1 MLDILALVQGLET
14 DWDKTSLRRLSRI
27 AQGMLTMSGR
37 VTMLGISRWTEAG
50 GSYRSVQRFFSAVIP
65 WAGLFWLFFQQ
76 QCYRREET
84 YILAGDEV
92 VITKAGKQTHGL
104 DRFYSSLYDKA
115 VPGLA
120 FFALSLVAV
129 GERQSYPVSVEQ
141 VVRTAEEKAAI
152 EAAKAAKAEKKNAA
166 PAHPPASPSR
176 GGRPKGKKTKAKD
189 EVTLTPELQRI
200 RAGLAALLGRISG
213 WLTVRYLV
221 LDGHFGNNNALCM
234 VRAQQL
240 HLISKLRCD
249 SALHQPYTGSNKRA
263 KYGPRLDYQALPVA
277 WLNQQVLTPGRDGT
291 LQTNRYQ
298 GTAVHE
304 HFAHPLNVVIL
315 EKINLRTQA
324 RAHVIL
330 FSSDLALAADVL
342 VDYYGLR
349 FQIEFNFRDAKQFW
363 GLEDFMTIRQ
373 TTVTNAANLA
383 FFMVNLSHCLLREF
397 RRTDPNASILDL
409 KAYARGY
416 RYATEII
423 NLLPQK
429 TKPGFW
435 KQALNRLT
443 RLGRIHPPHG
453 EAIPA

>member
-1 MLDILALVQGLET
+1 MPDILALVQGLET
-14 DWDKTSLRRLSRI
+14 DWEKTSLRRLSRI
-27 AQGMLTMSGR
+27 AQGMLAMSGR
-37 VTMLGISRWTEAG
+37 VTMLGISRWSEAG
-50 GSYRSVQRFFSAVIP
+50 GSYRSVQRFFSTVIP
-65 WAGLFWLFFQQ
+65 WASLFWVFFQQ

-92 VITKAGKQTHGL
+92 VVSKAGKQTYGL

-141 VVRTAEEKAAI
+141 GVRTAEEKAAI
-152 EAAKAAKAEKKNAA
+152 EAAKAAKKKAA
-166 PAHPPASPSR
+166 PANPPASPSR
-176 GGRPKGKKTKAKD
+176 GGRPKGTKTTAKD
-189 EVTLTPELQRI
+189 EVILTPDLQRI

-213 WLTVRYLV
+213 GLTVRYLV
-221 LDGHFGNNNALCM
+221 LDGHFGNTNALCM

-249 SALHQPYTGSNKRA
+249 SALHQPYTGSNQRA

-277 WLNQQVLTPGRDGT
+277 WLNQQTLTPGRDGT
-291 LQTNRYQ
+291 IQTNRYQ

-304 HFAHPLNVVIL
+304 HFAHPLNVVVL

-342 VDYYGLR
+342 VDYYCLR
-349 FQIEFNFRDAKQFW
+349 FQIEMLQPQYPHSRLQADAEVAELKRCALPWVFSSQEFEFIQVKPSSQEDKQCW
-363 GLEDFMTIRQ
+363 
-373 TTVTNAANLA
+373 A
-383 FFMVNLSHCLLREF
+383 FHLSSV
-397 RRTDPNASILDL
+397 A
-409 KAYARGY
+409 
-416 RYATEII
+416 
-423 NLLPQK
+423 
-429 TKPGFW
+429 
-435 KQALNRLT
+435 
-443 RLGRIHPPHG
+443 
-453 EAIPA
+453 